1 MKRFIDAFLLM
12 SMVIIVLISLCF
24 IMAGVALLFF
34 TKQMIEIFVVFIGA
48 VCLVAG
54 FLIFV
59 NLLHN
64 LLKQYRFR

>member
-12 SMVIIVLISLCF
+12 SMVIIVLSSLF
-24 IMAGVALLFF
+24 LIMAGVALLFF

-59 NLLHN
+59 NFVN
-64 LLKQYRFR
+64 YW